1 MANSNPALELATT
14 LGNKIK
20 YEANAES
27 VNPFRVQRNFGPTT
41 PGLSQPWAKISQ
53 RLRRM
58 GGERMSEGNFDKAAA
73 VKLLNQIMEA
83 ELAGVVRYTHYSL
96 MVFGHN
102 RIPIVSWLRN
112 EANTCLSHAAEAG
125 ELVTHL
131 GEHPSLKIGA
141 LLETH
146 KHGINDILIESLEAE
161 NAGLQLYNQLMD
173 LVRDRS
179 VLLEDYARRMI
190 AEEELHVGEVNKMLR
205 KPGEITQFE
214 A

>member
-1 MANSNPALELATT
+1 MADET
-14 LGNKIK
+14 L
-20 YEANAES
+20 
-27 VNPFRVQRNFGPTT
+27 
-41 PGLSQPWAKISQ
+41 
-53 RLRRM
+53 
-58 GGERMSEGNFDKAAA
+58 MSTA

-102 RIPIVSWLRN
+102 RIPIVSWLRS
-112 EANTCLSHAAEAG
+112 EATVCLAHANEAG

-146 KHGINDILIESLEAE
+146 KHGINDILLESLEAE
-161 NAGLQLYNQLMD
+161 KEGLALYRHLLD
-173 LVRDRS
+173 AVRDKS

-190 AEEELHVGEVNKMLR
+190 GEEELHIGEVNKMLR
-205 KPGEITQFE
+205 KPGEITQF
-214 A
+214 AAG